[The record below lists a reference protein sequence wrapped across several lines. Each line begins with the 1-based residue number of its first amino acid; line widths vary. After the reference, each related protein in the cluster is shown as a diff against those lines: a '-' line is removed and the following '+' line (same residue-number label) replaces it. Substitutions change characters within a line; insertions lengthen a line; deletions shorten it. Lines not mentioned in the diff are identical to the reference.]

1 MLFPDAGSSA
11 LKAGRSILLI
21 RKYLGL
27 PMFFAYS
34 ALLIC
39 KLFIMNKLLA
49 EAAGVELV
57 LSIENT

>member
-1 MLFPDAGSSA
+1 
-11 LKAGRSILLI
+11 
-21 RKYLGL
+21 
-27 PMFFAYS
+27 MFFAYS

-39 KLFIMNKLLA
+39 KLFIMNKLLT